1 MKYLL
6 TALTLF
12 SIALSNSAYAEKETK
27 KNSFGDKN
35 FKYKSQYKKNG
46 NKLQN
51 RTKINNTTGVDENS
65 SLESGK
71 PDSSEESSDEYLD
84 DKNS

>member
-6 TALTLF
+6 IALTMF
-12 SIALSNSAYAEKETK
+12 SIALSNCAYAEKETK

-35 FKYKSQYKKNG
+35 YKYKAQYKKNSS
-46 NKLQN
+46 KSKT
-51 RTKINNTTGVDENS
+51 RTKIDQDIRNDENS
-65 SLESGK
+65 SPKSGES
-71 PDSSEESSDEYLD
+71 DRSEEEYEEYLD